1 MKTASWSEMPGI
13 VSTLLMRVGLLVKKS
28 SSVFAV
34 VSVILVGSVI
44 IWSSKSLS
52 PGLTFGLILWHWKHM
67 AGQFLLP
74 S

>member
-44 IWSSKSLS
+44 IWSK
-52 PGLTFGLILWHWKHM
+52 
-67 AGQFLLP
+67 
-74 S
+74 